1 MSTFREDDQGL
12 LHDYLGPEPLPTDH
26 AIIKAEVEQVFAVT
40 EMEIGWMN
48 AIHADPM
55 SRLNE
60 RQRVYKRP
68 LFRWVLKAIRQR
80 DIGFFGRLARALTSA
95 VFCGPHTKVP
105 RELNQSAS
113 TCSRKLGRKAQAN
126 LEKLKAKLED
136 PKWLARTTDEEFER
150 VVGELRYEWLR
161 VMDTGGPDL
170 LLPTKKE
177 VVTNWEDRARRKRAE
192 IQVPREL
199 KTARLSK
206 LPQMGPGR
214 PRGRKKRSGS

>member
-1 MSTFREDDQGL
+1 MRASRDPDYGL
-12 LHDYLGPEPLPTDH
+12 LHDYLGEEPLPTDEVS
-26 AIIKAEVEQVFAVT
+26 IKAELERIFAVT
-40 EMEIGWMN
+40 EVQIGFLN
-48 AIHADPM
+48 ATHAGPETK
-55 SRLNE
+55 LAE
-60 RQRVYKRP
+60 QKLVYEGP

-80 DIGFFGRLARALTSA
+80 NIGFFGRLAKALASA
-95 VFCGPHTKVP
+95 VFCGPYTKVP